1 MLLCI
6 FGEKAE
12 KAGMGGHTDWRVTKG
27 FAQKLVWLHGAQ
39 YYTIEAQNGTKLNS
53 ESVTQ
58 RHTQIHTVCHKDIR
72 TVENI
77 RLYYTHTSKSAS
89 KVFTETNECNS
100 GWAARGLLKLTVSS
114 FKHFQEY
121 IFNLQTK
128 PPSPPLKWNPIQSR
142 HYPSSL
148 RIGFKSP
155 MRGINQNLASLFE
168 ENTVIC
174 WFNNQQKLPE
184 GKTVFLPGHLYA

>member
-1 MLLCI
+1 MFIYVHLINVVVAQMFFYVTSSPALASLY
-6 FGEKAE
+6 FWGKGWESRN
-12 KAGMGGHTDWRVTKG
+12 GWTHTDWREW
-27 FAQKLVWLHGAQ
+27 QKVLHKNWSGC
-39 YYTIEAQNGTKLNS
+39 S
-53 ESVTQ
+53 
-58 RHTQIHTVCHKDIR
+58 
-72 TVENI
+72 
-77 RLYYTHTSKSAS
+77 HTSKSAS
-89 KVFTETNECNS
+89 KVCTETFTNECNS
-100 GWAARGLLKLTVSS
+100 GWAARGLLRLTVSS

-128 PPSPPLKWNPIQSR
+128 PPSPPLKWIPIQSR

-168 ENTVIC
+168 EKTVIC

-184 GKTVFLPGHLYA
+184 GKIVFLPGHLNA

>member
-1 MLLCI
+1 
-6 FGEKAE
+6 
-12 KAGMGGHTDWRVTKG
+12 MGGHTDWRVTKC

-100 GWAARGLLKLTVSS
+100 
-114 FKHFQEY
+114 
-121 IFNLQTK
+121 I
-128 PPSPPLKWNPIQSR
+128 
-142 HYPSSL
+142 
-148 RIGFKSP
+148 
-155 MRGINQNLASLFE
+155 
-168 ENTVIC
+168 
-174 WFNNQQKLPE
+174 
-184 GKTVFLPGHLYA
+184 